1 MTSKQQILSIDI
13 GVRNLA
19 MWVEEFDGEKLQ
31 EFKKQYKTIN
41 PKLVDNNLPS
51 EAYKTFLDN
60 FLLTSSKTIWADKID
75 LCEDEKVINK
85 TKNHMIILNNN
96 ILFNVIKQFDKRR
109 DILINVDTIVI
120 ERQLKDNPNA
130 QVIQNHIHAYLLHQY
145 GLSKNVVIFDSCHK
159 TRVLGCPKKV
169 ATTGA
174 GEDKGKMVKINKTFR
189 KKWTTNLTRRI
200 MFDRKDKTFYNF
212 VFEQNKSK
220 ADDLSDTFCQAC
232 AYVLLNL

>member
-1 MTSKQQILSIDI
+1 MTTKQQILSIDI

-19 MWVEEFDGEKLQ
+19 MWVEEFDLQKLAD
-31 EFKKQYKTIN
+31 FKKQYKTIN
-41 PKLVDNNLPS
+41 PKLVENNVPS
-51 EAYKTFLDN
+51 ETYKTFLDQ

-85 TKNHMIILNNN
+85 TKNNMIILNNN
-96 ILFNVIKQFDKRR
+96 ILFNIIKQFDKRR
-109 DILINVDTIVI
+109 DILIHVNTIVI

-145 GLSKNVVIFDSCHK
+145 GLSKDIVIFDSCHK

-169 ATTGA
+169 
-174 GEDKGKMVKINKTFR
+174 EDKGKMVKINKTFR